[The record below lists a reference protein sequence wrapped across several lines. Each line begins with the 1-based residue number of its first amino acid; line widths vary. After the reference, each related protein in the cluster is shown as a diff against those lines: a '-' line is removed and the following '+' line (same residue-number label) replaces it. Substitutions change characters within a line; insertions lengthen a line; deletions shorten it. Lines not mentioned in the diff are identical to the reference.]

1 LARVSVIQRSRMS
14 LEELSRDVITY
25 AYNHWF

>member
-1 LARVSVIQRSRMS
+1 